1 MPFVEEVK
9 NMGIN
14 QIIELLEQKLKQ
26 KLPIA
31 TKLQLALLHGTK
43 ETGIRVYELNP
54 PRRNQSGGYHEFLN
68 YEALTRFLNQ
78 GAVE

>member
-14 QIIELLEQKLKQ
+14 QILDLLERKLKQ

-31 TKLQLALLHGTK
+31 TKLQLALLHGAQA
-43 ETGIRVYELNP
+43 TGIRVYEL
-54 PRRNQSGGYHEFLN
+54 NQSGGYHEFLN